1 MGSKIPL
8 KENKTAGLAEEAES
22 KGVEAVLKDLLA
34 GAAGGVAQV
43 LIGNHNL
50 FQLSGSTVKKRR
62 TMSEMS

>member
-34 GAAGGVAQV
+34 EPREE
-43 LIGNHNL
+43 
-50 FQLSGSTVKKRR
+50 SRKCS
-62 TMSEMS
+62 